1 MATYHTYWLAE
12 QGYREKVH
20 GLQKH
25 YFYKVPL
32 TTPTKNLP
40 GVICLIISVVQL
52 PRLQT
57 SNVTHLVWQCFAV
70 DPYEHSLPHVLPAPL
85 QGHPLFVFAVRFV
98 EQVLLHLHEMWFS
111 WKISRGDSNLLI
123 ILLDGMWMKSTNS
136 YKKPYQ
142 HRRKLTTTDSV
153 ASSEIMIS
161 CL

>member
-12 QGYREKVH
+12 QGYREKVD

-40 GVICLIISVVQL
+40 CVICLIVSVVQL

-57 SNVTHLVWQCFAV
+57 RLVMLLTLFRQCFAV

-85 QGHPLFVFAVRFV
+85 QGHPRFAFAVRFV
-98 EQVLLHLHEMWFS
+98 EQVLLHLHEMRFS
-111 WKISRGDSNLLI
+111 
-123 ILLDGMWMKSTNS
+123 
-136 YKKPYQ
+136 
-142 HRRKLTTTDSV
+142 
-153 ASSEIMIS
+153 
-161 CL
+161 